1 MDKRNE
7 KERNGGSEAHT
18 LHEVREGALGGLG
31 DTLRAGAAKTP
42 RRGQRMEKRG
52 IPAAF
57 DPADPSTPHGGFRLR
72 TCGAT
77 PRQDAEA
84 GPSGNQTVTEP
95 PSVERECR
103 AACLAA
109 RDLAKHYCEVARTHE
124 RLAFAAKAGL
134 YDLARQ
140 MQPACEELLRLAND
154 STAAAL
160 RRRLRWLELQ
170 VEVLAFLLGGTLVY
184 VVWKGVFA

>member
-7 KERNGGSEAHT
+7 KERNWAADAHT

-42 RRGQRMEKRG
+42 GRGQRMEKRG

-57 DPADPSTPHGGFRLR
+57 DPADPS
-72 TCGAT
+72 AV
-77 PRQDAEA
+77 
-84 GPSGNQTVTEP
+84 QTVTEP
-95 PSVERECR
+95 PSVELECR

-109 RDLAKHYCEVARTHE
+109 RDLAKHYCEQARTHE
-124 RLAFAAKAGL
+124 RLALAAKAGL

-140 MQPACEELLRLAND
+140 MQPACEELLRLANE

-160 RRRLRWLELQ
+160 RRRMRWLELQ
-170 VEVLAFLLGGTLVY
+170 VTVLAYLLGVTVVY

>member
-1 MDKRNE
+1 MIISMDKRNE
-7 KERNGGSEAHT
+7 KERNWAADAHT

-31 DTLRAGAAKTP
+31 DTVRAGAAKTP
-42 RRGQRMEKRG
+42 GRGQRIEKRG

-57 DPADPSTPHGGFRLR
+57 DTADPS
-72 TCGAT
+72 AV
-77 PRQDAEA
+77 
-84 GPSGNQTVTEP
+84 QTVTEP
-95 PSVERECR
+95 PSVELECR

-109 RDLAKHYCEVARTHE
+109 RDLAKHYCEEARTHE
-124 RLAFAAKAGL
+124 RLALAAKAGL

-140 MQPACEELLRLAND
+140 MQPACEELLRLANE

-170 VEVLAFLLGGTLVY
+170 VTVLAYLLGVTVVY
-184 VVWKGVFA
+184 AVWKGFFS

>member
-1 MDKRNE
+1 MIISMDKRNE
-7 KERNGGSEAHT
+7 KERNWAADAHT

-42 RRGQRMEKRG
+42 GRGQRIEKRG

-57 DPADPSTPHGGFRLR
+57 DPADPS
-72 TCGAT
+72 AV
-77 PRQDAEA
+77 
-84 GPSGNQTVTEP
+84 QTVTEP
-95 PSVERECR
+95 PSVELECR

-109 RDLAKHYCEVARTHE
+109 RDLAKHYCEEAKTHE
-124 RLAFAAKAGL
+124 RLALAAKAGL

-140 MQPACEELLRLAND
+140 MQPACEELLRLANE

-170 VEVLAFLLGGTLVY
+170 VTVLAYLLGVTVVY
-184 VVWKGVFA
+184 VVWKGVFS

>member
-1 MDKRNE
+1 
-7 KERNGGSEAHT
+7 
-18 LHEVREGALGGLG
+18 
-31 DTLRAGAAKTP
+31 
-42 RRGQRMEKRG
+42 MEKRG
-52 IPAAF
+52 NFNAGDAYLAKKCPELAKYGLIPDAF
-57 DPADPSTPHGGFRLR
+57 DPADPSTPRSGFRLR

-109 RDLAKHYCEVARTHE
+109 RDLAKHYCEQARTHE
-124 RLAFAAKAGL
+124 QLAFAAKAGL

-154 STAAAL
+154 STAATL

>member
-7 KERNGGSEAHT
+7 KETNGASEAHT
-18 LHEVREGALGGLG
+18 IHEGREGARGALG

-42 RRGQRMEKRG
+42 GRGQRIENRG

-57 DPADPSTPHGGFRLR
+57 DPADPS
-72 TCGAT
+72 AV
-77 PRQDAEA
+77 
-84 GPSGNQTVTEP
+84 QTVTEP
-95 PSVERECR
+95 PSVELECR

-109 RDLAKHYCEVARTHE
+109 RDLAKHYCEEARTHE
-124 RLAFAAKAGL
+124 RLALAASAGL

-160 RRRLRWLELQ
+160 RRRMRWLELQ
-170 VEVLAFLLGGTLVY
+170 VTVLAYLLGVTVVY

>member
-1 MDKRNE
+1 MVDGACARA
-7 KERNGGSEAHT
+7 SEAHT

-42 RRGQRMEKRG
+42 GRGQRIEKQGNFSAR
-52 IPAAF
+52 
-57 DPADPSTPHGGFRLR
+57 
-72 TCGAT
+72 
-77 PRQDAEA
+77 DAYLAKKCPELA
-84 GPSGNQTVTEP
+84 KYGLVPVQTVTEP
-95 PSVERECR
+95 PSVELECR

-109 RDLAKHYCEVARTHE
+109 RDLAKHYCEEARTHE
-124 RLAFAAKAGL
+124 RLALAAKAGL

-140 MQPACEELLRLAND
+140 MQPACEELLRLENE

-170 VEVLAFLLGGTLVY
+170 VTVLAYLLGVTVVY